1 MDGPF
6 RVEPRKIKFTTYG
19 PARAPVWAV
28 TFALHASRGY
38 EHRCTVVVPGLGD
51 DDVADVCAKAR
62 AELSRIASL
71 LPPGPAVQA
80 GESEPP
86 SPQVPAA
93 LARGRAAGKRT

>member
-1 MDGPF
+1 MDRPL

-51 DDVADVCAKAR
+51 DDVTDVCAKAR
-62 AELSRIASL
+62 VELSRIASL
-71 LPPGPAVQA
+71 LPPGPAEQA
-80 GESEPP
+80 RESEPP
-86 SPQVPAA
+86 SPQAPAV
-93 LARGRAAGKRT
+93 LARSRGPVKRT